1 MQLKYVGDMPLISKN
16 GVGFDH
22 TQPDKYKFL
31 HAAVELLEALSYGA
45 GETTQ
50 HLYRAQD
57 KELSSQELM
66 DTIKKYVSNLEAIFK
81 SCDHKAHEL
90 IHELVDRVKA
100 NDDISED
107 EKVAWLE
114 NIKIMRDYYLQY
126 VTNENAYQCALN
138 TLADRLHSMHIETL
152 TFPIG
157 RNHGLVLSHLIDILR
172 DHKPPYDATLR
183 IIEDKGVAIGELNM
197 NRSKPLNI

>member
-81 SCDHKAHEL
+81 SCDYKAHEL

-114 NIKIMRDYYLQY
+114 NIKIMRAYYYQY
-126 VTNENAYQCALN
+126 IINKNAYEAALEVLGN
-138 TLADRLHSMHIETL
+138 EIHDGRIKEVSAPMFKNYGSVLNDLVGVLERRKVPIDSEVKIEQESE
-152 TFPIG
+152 
-157 RNHGLVLSHLIDILR
+157 GLVAKLII
-172 DHKPPYDATLR
+172 KQT
-183 IIEDKGVAIGELNM
+183 
-197 NRSKPLNI
+197 

>member
-31 HAAVELLEALSYGA
+31 HAAAELLEALSYGA

-114 NIKIMRDYYLQY
+114 NIKIMRAYYYQY
-126 VTNENAYQCALN
+126 IINKNAYEAALEVLGN
-138 TLADRLHSMHIETL
+138 EIHDGGIKEVSAPMFKNYGSVLNDLVGVLERRKVPIDSEVKIEQESE
-152 TFPIG
+152 
-157 RNHGLVLSHLIDILR
+157 GLVAKLII
-172 DHKPPYDATLR
+172 KQ
-183 IIEDKGVAIGELNM
+183 
-197 NRSKPLNI
+197 S

>member
-1 MQLKYVGDMPLISKN
+1 MQLKYVGDMPLISKH

-50 HLYRAQD
+50 HLYKAQD

-81 SCDHKAHEL
+81 SCDYKAHEL

-114 NIKIMRDYYLQY
+114 NIKIMRAYYYQY
-126 VTNENAYQCALN
+126 IINKNAYEAALEVLGN
-138 TLADRLHSMHIETL
+138 EIHDGGIKEVSAPMFKNYGSVLNDLVGVLERRNAPIDSEVKIEQESE
-152 TFPIG
+152 
-157 RNHGLVLSHLIDILR
+157 GLVAKLIM
-172 DHKPPYDATLR
+172 KQ
-183 IIEDKGVAIGELNM
+183 
-197 NRSKPLNI
+197 S

>member
-81 SCDHKAHEL
+81 SCDYKAHEL

-114 NIKIMRDYYLQY
+114 NIKIMRAYYYQY
-126 VTNENAYQCALN
+126 IINKNAYEAALEVLGN
-138 TLADRLHSMHIETL
+138 EIHDGRIKEVSAPMFKNYGSVLNDLVGVLERRKVPIDSEVKIEQESE
-152 TFPIG
+152 
-157 RNHGLVLSHLIDILR
+157 GLVAKLIM
-172 DHKPPYDATLR
+172 KQT
-183 IIEDKGVAIGELNM
+183 
-197 NRSKPLNI
+197 